1 MVTEVR
7 EMQERSLW
15 VMVTQQLDR
24 VAALMHLDPRL
35 HEFLRY
41 CKRTLEVSIPVKM
54 DDGSLRVFTGW
65 RVHHNLARGPAK
77 GGIRYSPTLTMDEVK
92 ALAMLMT
99 WKCAVVDLPYGG
111 AKGGVVCNPSELSDG
126 ELERLTRR
134 FTSELILLLG
144 PEKDIPAPDMGTDE
158 RVMAWMMD
166 TFSMN
171 VGYSVPGVVT
181 GKPINIGGSRGRR
194 EAPGRSVA
202 ICVEEAA
209 AKLGMRLEGARVVVQ
224 GFGKVGSVVAL
235 LLHAIGCKIVAV
247 SDVKGGIYNPQG
259 LDPVRLTAHKRQTKT
274 VSSYRDGDFV
284 TNEELLEL
292 PCDILV
298 PAAVE
303 RVITERNADK
313 VKAKLIVEAA
323 NGPITPEADI
333 ILRDKGAF
341 IVPDILANAG
351 GVIVSYFEW
360 VQDISQFFWTE
371 QEVNERLRQVMR
383 RAFGEVW
390 TIAHDRSVDMRTAAY
405 ILAVSRVAEAIRLRG
420 IYP

>member
-1 MVTEVR
+1 MVAEVR
-7 EMQERSLW
+7 ERQEGNLW
-15 VMVTQQLDR
+15 EMVTQQLDH

-35 HEFLRY
+35 HEFLRH
-41 CKRTLEVSIPVKM
+41 CKRILEVSIPVKM

-65 RVHHNLARGPAK
+65 RVHHNLAKGPAK

-181 GKPINIGGSRGRR
+181 GKPVNIGGSRGRR

-209 AKLGMRLEGARVVVQ
+209 AKLGMRLEGAKVVIQ

-313 VKAKLIVEAA
+313 VRAKLIVEAA
-323 NGPITPEADI
+323 NGPITPEADA
-333 ILRDKGAF
+333 ILRDKGVF

>member
-1 MVTEVR
+1 MPNSE
-7 EMQERSLW
+7 QRSLW
-15 VMVTQQLDR
+15 EMARERLDR
-24 VAALMHLDPRL
+24 VVELMHLDPRI
-35 HEFLRY
+35 HAVLRH
-41 CKRTLEVSIPVKM
+41 CKRVMEVAIPVKM
-54 DDGSLRVFTGW
+54 DDGSLRMFTGW

-77 GGIRYSPTLTMDEVK
+77 GGIRYAPTVTLDEVK
-92 ALAMLMT
+92 GLAMLMT
-99 WKCAVVDLPYGG
+99 WKCAVVDIPYGG
-111 AKGGVVCNPSELSDG
+111 AKGGVVCNPAQLSDG

-134 FTSELILLLG
+134 YTTELILLLG

-166 TFSMN
+166 TYSMN

-181 GKPINIGGSRGRR
+181 GKPVNIGGSRGRR

-209 AKLGMRLEGARVVVQ
+209 AKLGMRLENARVVVQ
-224 GFGKVGSVVAL
+224 GFGKVGTIVAL
-235 LLHAIGCKIVAV
+235 LLHAIGCKIIAV
-247 SDVKGGIYNPQG
+247 SDVKGGIYNPNG
-259 LDPVRLTAHKRQTKT
+259 IDPVRLMAHKRQTKT
-274 VSSYRDGDFV
+274 VSDYRDGDFV

-303 RVITERNADK
+303 GVITERNADK
-313 VKAKLIVEAA
+313 IRTRLIVEAA
-323 NGPITPEADI
+323 NGPITPEADV
-333 ILRDKGAF
+333 ILRDRGVF

-360 VQDISQFFWTE
+360 VQDIQQFFWTE

-390 TIAHDRSVDMRTAAY
+390 TVAQDHSVDMRTAAY
-405 ILAVSRVAEAIRLRG
+405 ILAISRVAEAIRMRG

>member
-1 MVTEVR
+1 MMTNLGR
-7 EMQERSLW
+7 PSLLAEA
-15 VMVTQQLDR
+15 QQRLDS
-24 VAALMHLDPRL
+24 VAALMRLDPRI
-35 HEFLRY
+35 HTVLRQ
-41 CKRTLEVSIPVKM
+41 CKRTVEVSVPVKM

-77 GGIRYSPTLTMDEVK
+77 GGVRYTPNLTLDEVK

-111 AKGGVVCNPSELSDG
+111 AKGGVVCNPAELSEG

-134 FTSELILLLG
+134 YTSELILLLG
-144 PEKDIPAPDMGTDE
+144 PEKDIPAPDIGTDE
-158 RVMAWMMD
+158 RVMAWIMD
-166 TFSMN
+166 TYSMN

-194 EAPGRSVA
+194 EAPGRSVV

-209 AKLGMRLEGARVVVQ
+209 ARLGIPLESARVVVQ

-235 LLHAIGCKIVAV
+235 LLHAIGCKIIAV
-247 SDVKGGIYNPQG
+247 SDVRGGVYNPNG
-259 LDPVRLTAHKRQTKT
+259 LDPVRLTAHKRQHRT
-274 VSSYRDGDFV
+274 VADYADGDFI

-303 RVITERNADK
+303 NVITERNADK
-313 VKAKLIVEAA
+313 IRTRLIVEAA
-323 NGPITPEADI
+323 NSPISPEADA
-333 ILRDKGAF
+333 ILRDKGVF

-351 GVIVSYFEW
+351 GVVVSYFEW
-360 VQDISQFFWTE
+360 VQDIQQFFWTE
-371 QEVNERLRQVMR
+371 QEVNERLRQVIR

-390 TIAHDRSVDMRTAAY
+390 GIMNDRSVDMRTAAY
-405 ILAVSRVAEAIRLRG
+405 ILAVSRVAEAIRMRG

>member
-171 VGYSVPGVVT
+171 VDYSVPGVVT

>member
-181 GKPINIGGSRGRR
+181 GKPIKIGGSRGRR

>member
-1 MVTEVR
+1 MPNSE
-7 EMQERSLW
+7 QRSLW
-15 VMVTQQLDR
+15 EMARERLDR
-24 VAALMHLDPRL
+24 VAELMHLDPRI
-35 HEFLRY
+35 HAVLRH
-41 CKRTLEVSIPVKM
+41 CKRVMEVAIPVKM
-54 DDGSLRVFTGW
+54 DDGSLRMFTGW

-77 GGIRYSPTLTMDEVK
+77 GGIRYAPTVTLDEVK
-92 ALAMLMT
+92 GLAMLMT
-99 WKCAVVDLPYGG
+99 WKCAVVDIPYGG
-111 AKGGVVCNPSELSDG
+111 AKGGVVCNPAQLSDG

-134 FTSELILLLG
+134 YTTELILLLG

-166 TFSMN
+166 TYSMN

-181 GKPINIGGSRGRR
+181 GKPVNIGGSRGRR

-209 AKLGMRLEGARVVVQ
+209 AKLGMRLENARVVVQ
-224 GFGKVGSVVAL
+224 GFGKVGTIVAL
-235 LLHAIGCKIVAV
+235 LLHAIGCKIIAV
-247 SDVKGGIYNPQG
+247 SDVKGGIYNPNG
-259 LDPVRLTAHKRQTKT
+259 IDPVRLMAHKRQTKT
-274 VSSYRDGDFV
+274 VSDYRDGDFV

-303 RVITERNADK
+303 GVITERNADK
-313 VKAKLIVEAA
+313 IRTRLIVEAA
-323 NGPITPEADI
+323 NGPITPEADV
-333 ILRDKGAF
+333 ILRDRGIF

-360 VQDISQFFWTE
+360 VQDIQQFFWTE

-390 TIAHDRSVDMRTAAY
+390 TVAQDHSVDMRTAAY
-405 ILAVSRVAEAIRLRG
+405 ILAISRVAEAIRMRG

>member
-1 MVTEVR
+1 MPNSE
-7 EMQERSLW
+7 QRSLW
-15 VMVTQQLDR
+15 EMAQERLDR
-24 VAALMHLDPRL
+24 VAELMHLDPRI
-35 HEFLRY
+35 HAVLRH
-41 CKRTLEVSIPVKM
+41 CKRVMEVAIPVKM
-54 DDGSLRVFTGW
+54 DDGSLRMFTGW

-77 GGIRYSPTLTMDEVK
+77 GGIRYAPTVTLDEVK
-92 ALAMLMT
+92 GLAMLMT
-99 WKCAVVDLPYGG
+99 WKCAVVDIPYGG
-111 AKGGVVCNPSELSDG
+111 AKGGVVCNPAQLSDG

-134 FTSELILLLG
+134 YTTELILLLG

-166 TFSMN
+166 TYSMN

-181 GKPINIGGSRGRR
+181 GKPVNIGGSRGRR

-209 AKLGMRLEGARVVVQ
+209 AKLGMRLENARVVVQ
-224 GFGKVGSVVAL
+224 GFGKVGTIVAL
-235 LLHAIGCKIVAV
+235 LLHAIGCKIIAV
-247 SDVKGGIYNPQG
+247 SDVKGGIYNPNG
-259 LDPVRLTAHKRQTKT
+259 IDPVRLMAHKRQTKT
-274 VSSYRDGDFV
+274 VSDYRDGDFV

-303 RVITERNADK
+303 GVITERNADK
-313 VKAKLIVEAA
+313 IRTRLIVEAA
-323 NGPITPEADI
+323 NGPITPEADV
-333 ILRDKGAF
+333 ILRDRGIF

-360 VQDISQFFWTE
+360 VQDIQQFFWTE

-390 TIAHDRSVDMRTAAY
+390 TVAQDHSVDMRTAAY
-405 ILAVSRVAEAIRLRG
+405 ILAISRVAEAIRMRG

>member
-1 MVTEVR
+1 MPNSE
-7 EMQERSLW
+7 QRSLW
-15 VMVTQQLDR
+15 EMARERLDR
-24 VAALMHLDPRL
+24 VVELMHLDPRI
-35 HEFLRY
+35 HAVLRH
-41 CKRTLEVSIPVKM
+41 CKRVMEVAIPVKM
-54 DDGSLRVFTGW
+54 DDGSLRMFTGW

-77 GGIRYSPTLTMDEVK
+77 GGIRYAPTVTLDEVK
-92 ALAMLMT
+92 GLAMLMT
-99 WKCAVVDLPYGG
+99 WKCAVVDIPYGG
-111 AKGGVVCNPSELSDG
+111 AKGGVVCNPAQLSDG

-134 FTSELILLLG
+134 YTTELILLLG

-166 TFSMN
+166 TYSMN

-181 GKPINIGGSRGRR
+181 GKPVNIGGSRGRR

-209 AKLGMRLEGARVVVQ
+209 AKLGMRLENARVVVQ
-224 GFGKVGSVVAL
+224 GFGKVGTIVAL
-235 LLHAIGCKIVAV
+235 LLHAIGCKIIAV
-247 SDVKGGIYNPQG
+247 SDVKGGIYNPNG
-259 LDPVRLTAHKRQTKT
+259 IDPVRLMAHKRQTKT
-274 VSSYRDGDFV
+274 VSDYRDGDFV

-303 RVITERNADK
+303 GVITERNADK
-313 VKAKLIVEAA
+313 IRTRLIVEAA
-323 NGPITPEADI
+323 NGPITPEADV
-333 ILRDKGAF
+333 ILRDRGVF

-360 VQDISQFFWTE
+360 VQDIQQFFWTE

-390 TIAHDRSVDMRTAAY
+390 TIAQDHSVDMRTAAY
-405 ILAVSRVAEAIRLRG
+405 ILAISRVAEAIRMRG